1 MKGIVFLVSTTLMK
15 PSIEYLTWFFSNI
28 TRRRKCEELNK
39 DIVMTNI
46 NARPPICKAYDYKD
60 DLYKKF
66 LKEVI
71 EKDLPKCLYLE
82 LSCY

>member
-1 MKGIVFLVSTTLMK
+1 MKEIAFLVSTILMK
-15 PSIEYLTWFFSNI
+15 PSIEYFVRVFLNI

-39 DIVMTNI
+39 DMVMTNI

-71 EKDLPKCLYLE
+71 EKDLPKCSYLE
-82 LSCY
+82 LL